1 MVNFGR
7 MYSASRFA
15 KSLVLNGFFAPLF
28 KDRAAAN
35 HPQFVVFSSDLIG
48 QGINFYGYWECEELT
63 ALSDWLEANRLT
75 GGTMLDIGANIGNHG
90 VFFSRMYRSV
100 CAVEPN
106 PKAFEVLSL
115 NASLVPNMRCF
126 PIAASDV
133 NGSVRLLQEQTN
145 VGHSRIVAEPGAHTV
160 EVECWRLD
168 DYFPDIEDLRLV
180 KIDVEGHE
188 AHALGGMRKLLERCS
203 PVVLFEQQPEE
214 FEDGKS
220 PTIELLRS
228 LGYTTF
234 YSVDRVPSTNRK
246 GIAGK
251 FWFLLCSLA
260 IGFRLVIR
268 RRDVLEP
275 AFYEMLIATKGAEV
289 ARATKAG
296 RP

>member
-28 KDRAAAN
+28 RDRAAAN

-48 QGINFYGYWECEELT
+48 QGINFYGYWEHEELT
-63 ALSDWLEANRLT
+63 VLSSWLEANRLT

-90 VFFSRMYRSV
+90 VFFSRMYQAV
-100 CAVEPN
+100 YAVEPN
-106 PKAFEVLSL
+106 PKTFEVLCL

-126 PIAASDV
+126 RIAASDV

-145 VGHSRIVAEPGAHTV
+145 VGHSRIVAEQAAEHTV
-160 EVECWRLD
+160 EVDCWKLD
-168 DYFPDIEDLRLV
+168 DYFPDIEDVRLV

-188 AHALGGMRKLLERCS
+188 VHALGGMRKLLDRCS

-228 LGYTTF
+228 CGYTEF

-246 GIAGK
+246 GIPGK
-251 FWFLLCSLA
+251 LWFLLCSLV
-260 IGFRLVIR
+260 IGFRLVVR

-275 AFYEMLIATKGAEV
+275 AFYEMLVATKGA
-289 ARATKAG
+289 RAAG
-296 RP
+296 EGRS